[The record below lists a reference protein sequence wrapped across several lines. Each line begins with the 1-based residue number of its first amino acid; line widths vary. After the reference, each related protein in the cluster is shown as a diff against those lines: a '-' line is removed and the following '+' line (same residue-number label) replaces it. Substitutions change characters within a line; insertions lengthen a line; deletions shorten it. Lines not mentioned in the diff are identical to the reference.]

1 MSCKMATSAIFTT
14 VPKLTPML
22 GITELKPGKKI
33 MHAGEPFEILKA
45 DFHKMAQ
52 SKAVMKVKM
61 RNLLNGAVL
70 DHTFSGSDKAK
81 EADLELRPATF
92 LYKEGTKAVFMDA
105 ESFDQF
111 DLAEDRLGT
120 AADFLTENADTEVLM
135 FAGKAVSVQLPFKMD
150 FTIVSCPPGIKGDT
164 ATGGTKEA
172 VLETGAKVQVPLFL
186 NAGDRVR
193 VNTQTGEYV
202 ERA

>member
-1 MSCKMATSAIFTT
+1 
-14 VPKLTPML
+14 ML
-22 GITELKPGKKI
+22 SITELKPGKKI
-33 MHAGEPFEILKA
+33 MHAGEPFEILKS

-70 DHTFSGSDKAK
+70 DHTFSGSDKVK

-92 LYKEGTKAVFMDA
+92 LYRQENKAVFMDT

-111 DLAEDRLGT
+111 ELSETQLGT
-120 AADFLTENADTEVLM
+120 AKGFLRDNADVEVLM
-135 FAGKAVSVQLPFKMD
+135 FAGKAVSVQLPIKLD
-150 FTIVSCPPGIKGDT
+150 FTITSCPPGIKGDT
-164 ATGGTKEA
+164 ATGGMKEA
-172 VLETGAKVQVPLFL
+172 VLETGMKVAVPLFL

-193 VNTQTGEYV
+193 VNTETGEYV